1 MSEVRQSAVRV
12 LLAAAPAVFAI
23 TLILRVVWTVFTP
36 NGRNWVDLHVYVDG
50 SAGLFGGSLY
60 DFTYSAQT
68 PDFPLPFTYPP
79 FAAIVFYPLHFLPFA
94 LVGAVWMIATIAALY
109 AVVRLA
115 LRMVGGDRAD
125 TASWRRAALLWTAIG
140 LWTESMRT
148 TLDYGQV
155 NVFLVLLAMLA
166 ARSTRWWL
174 SGALVGIAAG
184 VKLTPAITGLY
195 FLAQRR
201 FGAALFSAVVF
212 AGTVALSF
220 VLVGSEARTYFTT
233 LLGDAD
239 RIGPVG
245 SVWNQSIR
253 GALSRVAGNDVGQ
266 GPIWI
271 ATATVVV
278 LAAVAA
284 WRTLDRDDRLGT
296 LVIVAF
302 VGLMISPISWS
313 HHWVWVVPMMIW
325 LVHGPLS
332 RAPGARVLTGYWL
345 VVTLVG
351 VPWILSF
358 AQPSIWDISRP
369 LPLALAGSVYAV
381 GTVALLLW
389 IAVVGRRGV
398 ERRGVGRRISPRV
411 GRSPRPAKRPSR

>member
-1 MSEVRQSAVRV
+1 MSEVRRSATRA
-12 LLAAAPAVFAI
+12 LLAAAPALLVVS
-23 TLILRVVWTVFTP
+23 LILRVVWTLFTP
-36 NGRNWVDLHVYVDG
+36 NGSNWVDLHVYVDG

-60 DFTYSAQT
+60 DFTYSDET

-79 FAAIVFYPLHFLPFA
+79 FAAVVFYPLHFLPFA
-94 LVGAVWMIATIAALY
+94 LVGALWMIATIAALY

-115 LRMVGGDRAD
+115 LRMVGGDLAD
-125 TASWRRAALLWTAIG
+125 SPSWRRAALLWTTVG

-166 ARSTRWWL
+166 VRSARWWL

-201 FGAALFSAVVF
+201 WRAAAFSAVAF
-212 AGTVALSF
+212 AATVAVSF
-220 VLVGSEARTYFTT
+220 LLVGSAATTYFTT

-245 SVWNQSIR
+245 SVWNQSLR
-253 GALSRVAGNDVGQ
+253 GALSRVAGHDVGQ
-266 GPIWI
+266 GPVWI
-271 ATATVVV
+271 V
-278 LAAVAA
+278 AAVLVLTAAFLA
-284 WRTLDRDDRLGT
+284 WRALGRNDRLGT
-296 LVIVAF
+296 LVIVSF

-313 HHWVWVVPMMIW
+313 HHWVWVVPMLIW
-325 LVHGPLS
+325 LLHGPLS
-332 RAPGARVLTGYWL
+332 HAPGARVLAGYWL
-345 VVTLVG
+345 VVTVVG

-369 LPLALAGSVYAV
+369 LPLALAGAVYAV
-381 GTVALLLW
+381 GTLALFVW
-389 IAVVGRRGV
+389 IAVMGRRV
-398 ERRGVGRRISPRV
+398 SARAD
-411 GRSPRPAKRPSR
+411 RSHLPAGRPSR